1 MKNKR
6 GFDMNKKNI
15 GIILLVISI
24 FAISSS
30 NVKATESNMEG
41 KQKYTIEE
49 KQVIE
54 KNNKEMKE
62 LINNWDKIKE
72 ATPEEFIKI
81 EKEKKSKFKP
91 NNVRSF
97 SAGENTNR
105 TQEEYLRDYEDFLG
119 GYGDILITPIGK
131 YDSFTGHAGI
141 VCVDNQY
148 TIEAYPMGKQVEGV
162 QRRVNNWK
170 DRYDKVILAGVNG
183 ADESHYRNAIKY
195 AEEKIGL
202 GYNYNILNKWTTN
215 RFYCS
220 QIVWRAWMEQGFDLD
235 KDGGSAVLPN
245 DLISDKLQ
253 ILKTSK

>member
-1 MKNKR
+1 
-6 GFDMNKKNI
+6 MNKKNI
-15 GIILLVISI
+15 GIILLAISI
-24 FAISSS
+24 LTISSS
-30 NVKATESNMEG
+30 NVKAAKNNIEREH
-41 KQKYTIEE
+41 KYTIEE

-54 KNNKEMKE
+54 KNNKEMKQ
-62 LINNWDKIKE
+62 LINNWDKIKGV
-72 ATPEEFIKI
+72 APEDFIKI
-81 EKEKKSKFKP
+81 EKEKKSKMKP
-91 NNVRSF
+91 NNIRF
-97 SAGENTNR
+97 FNAQENNNK

-119 GYGDILITPIGK
+119 GYGDILITPMGK

-148 TIEAYPMGKQVEGV
+148 TIEAYPMGKQEEGV

-170 DRYDKVILAGVNG
+170 DRYNKVILAGVKG
-183 ADESHYRNAIKY
+183 ANESDYRNAVNY

-202 GYNYNILNKWTTN
+202 GYNYNILNKWTTS

-245 DLISDKLQ
+245 DLISDKLE
-253 ILKTSK
+253 ILKASE